1 MTDHIHEMSDEALS
15 GIAGGMSK
23 DLAAAYDVM
32 NGKYGNGEDRKRRL
46 ADAGYDYWT
55 VQNLVNGLAKGY
67 DTVARDVINGKYGN
81 DQARINALRAK
92 GYDPAQVR
100 CVKRAS
106 QAISRRRS
114 TTRRMRVCTS
124 TASSATAA
132 TALPRALRR
141 RPSRAGGLSPSTRSR
156 WRRPTLP

>member
-1 MTDHIHEMSDEALS
+1 MTDNIHEMSDEALS

-67 DTVARDVINGKYGN
+67 DTVARDVINGKYGS
-81 DQARINALRAK
+81 QGLRPRSGAGDRQRHAEVSKPRQKQSSPPFPKRK
-92 GYDPAQVR
+92 GGEQFVFFAPGTS
-100 CVKRAS
+100 CVIMNS
-106 QAISRRRS
+106 N
-114 TTRRMRVCTS
+114 
-124 TASSATAA
+124 SSN
-132 TALPRALRR
+132 RGE
-141 RPSRAGGLSPSTRSR
+141 AGKTCLQGNI
-156 WRRPTLP
+156 

>member
-1 MTDHIHEMSDEALS
+1 MTDNIHEMSDEALS

-67 DTVARDVINGKYGN
+67 DTVARDVIN
-81 DQARINALRAK
+81 ALRAK
-92 GYDPAQVR
+92 GYDPAQV
-100 CVKRAS
+100 
-106 QAISRRRS
+106 QAIVNG
-114 TTRRMRVCTS
+114 M
-124 TASSATAA
+124 
-132 TALPRALRR
+132 LK
-141 RPSRAGGLSPSTRSR
+141 
-156 WRRPTLP
+156 

>member
-1 MTDHIHEMSDEALS
+1 MSDRVLAMSDEAMS

-92 GYDPAQVR
+92 GYDPALV
-100 CVKRAS
+100 
-106 QAISRRRS
+106 QAIVNG
-114 TTRRMRVCTS
+114 M
-124 TASSATAA
+124 
-132 TALPRALRR
+132 LK
-141 RPSRAGGLSPSTRSR
+141 
-156 WRRPTLP
+156 